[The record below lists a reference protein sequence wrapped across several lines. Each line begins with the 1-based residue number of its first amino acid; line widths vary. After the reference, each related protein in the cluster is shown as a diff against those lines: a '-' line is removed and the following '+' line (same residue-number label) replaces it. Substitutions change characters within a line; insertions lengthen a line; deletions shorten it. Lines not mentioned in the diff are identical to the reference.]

1 MWKMLTCANQSDTCA
16 KNPSVTAPANPQC
29 QAAFLLFHVT
39 TTGAVYVEN
48 CWFWVADHELDR
60 RDFNQINLYN
70 GRGVLIN
77 SQDAVW
83 LWGTASEHNV
93 LYNYQ
98 ISNAKNVYMALI
110 QTETPYYQS
119 NPDATTPFTSNPAFK
134 DPVFNGGAKNNKAW
148 GVRVLDSQD
157 VFIYGA
163 GLYSFFENYDQTC
176 VPLNNCQG
184 KLDLSFRTI
193 WVLTFRRQY
202 GRYSELFWCPSF
214 RSFYQGCRES
224 SHSGRCQRCSRPG
237 QSQQLLC
244 CDRSLRGPGYIT
256 THQVQELRGG
266 G

>member
-1 MWKMLTCANQSDTCA
+1 M
-16 KNPSVTAPANPQC
+16 
-29 QAAFLLFHVT
+29 
-39 TTGAVYVEN
+39 EN

-119 NPDATTPFTSNPAFK
+119 NPDATTPFTSNAAFR

-157 VFIYGA
+157 VFVYGA

-176 VPLNNCQG
+176 VALNNCQG
-184 KLDLSFRTI
+184 KPYASPCA
-193 WVLTFRRQY
+193 
-202 GRYSELFWCPSF
+202 SE
-214 RSFYQGCRES
+214 Y
-224 SHSGRCQRCSRPG
+224 
-237 QSQQLLC
+237 
-244 CDRSLRGPGYIT
+244 
-256 THQVQELRGG
+256 
-266 G
+266 